1 MMPLL
6 ANARQTPPRPR
17 WSSER
22 ARRSGCEN
30 GAHPG
35 RTGCESSTS
44 ARSMRKCPRPPPGC
58 GTGASP
64 GRRAG
69 SAHRRACRSAHPFA
83 NLRRQA
89 HPEPVL
95 PRSATTQAPPC
106 ASWPRRV
113 GTGATTTTRWAHR
126 PAPPRASVPLATRP
140 APGPATRP
148 RTAPRA
154 RATGQRREGAP
165 KARRQHQTADAR

>member
-44 ARSMRKCPRPPPGC
+44 ARSMHKCPRPPPGC

-69 SAHRRACRSAHPFA
+69 SAHRRACRSAHLFA

-126 PAPPRASVPLATRP
+126 PAPPRPSAPLATRP

-154 RATGQRREGAP
+154 RATGQRRKGAP
-165 KARRQHQTADAR
+165 KARLQHQTADAR